1 MEKPMNRDRKRSDG
15 LNRAAVLLL
24 TGLMLVLSARGAG
37 AVSAKSWQG
46 RDKTAVQ
53 PACGGIERTQEGWEK
68 FEQPSGGTYTS
79 PRMWYWIYKPEN
91 IRPGKPLVIY
101 LHSTVGCCNQALID
115 PLPQMINAGIITDP
129 EAVIVVP
136 QLPGNFESKWS
147 AAAESVTNLVNRLVE
162 EYQLDPERV
171 AMTGFSLGGVYCW
184 DIANS
189 TPGRYTRFM
198 SICGRVHYLRIK
210 VESFEGCEV
219 RVYTAL
225 RDPNVNP
232 ASAISFAEWLAEAG
246 IPATHTEMNLSHA
259 EVPRAVFA
267 DPEVQEWLW
276 MKPAES
282 TGR

>member
-1 MEKPMNRDRKRSDG
+1 MNRARERRAGWIRTAALVLAGLVLAFSAGRAGAVTAKAGQGSDT
-15 LNRAAVLLL
+15 AAVL
-24 TGLMLVLSARGAG
+24 TLS
-37 AVSAKSWQG
+37 
-46 RDKTAVQ
+46 
-53 PACGGIERTQEGWEK
+53 GGIDRTKEGWEK

-232 ASAISFAEWLAEAG
+232 ATAISFAEWLAEAG

>member
-1 MEKPMNRDRKRSDG
+1 MEKPRNRSRERKGSLIRPG
-15 LNRAAVLLL
+15 ALVLACLLL
-24 TGLMLVLSARGAG
+24 LLSAAGAG
-37 AVSAKSWQG
+37 AYTAAPG
-46 RDKTAVQ
+46 RSGGAAAIQ
-53 PACGGIERTQEGWEK
+53 PAGGGIERTEEGWEK
-68 FEQPSGGTYTS
+68 FEQPSGRTYTS

-91 IRPGKPLVIY
+91 IRPGKPLVVY

-115 PLPQMINAGIITDP
+115 PLPQMINEGIIQDP
-129 EAVIVVP
+129 EAVVVVP
-136 QLPGNFESKWS
+136 QLPGNFESKWT
-147 AAAESVTNLVNRLVE
+147 AAAESVTSLVDRLVE
-162 EYQLDPERV
+162 EYELDPERV
-171 AMTGFSLGGVYCW
+171 ALTGFSLGGVYCW

-210 VESFEGCEV
+210 VENFEGCEV

-246 IPATHTEMNLSHA
+246 IPAEHTEMKLSHA

-276 MKPAES
+276 MKPAGNS
-282 TGR
+282 GK